1 MLSPPWFFNSKCS
14 GKCKLVSYDIN
25 FFRPAKF
32 FYKLGKNVLRSC
44 LFLATYISVFRY
56 GLWFFKNLR
65 GKIDRRVVIYSGF
78 LSGFGLC
85 WEPQGRRTELA
96 LYFLP
101 RFIEAFWAWCKK
113 REWVTPIPYGE
124 VGLFAVAMAI
134 LMYCYQNEQKNIKKT
149 YLSIFKYFWGE
160 N

>member
-1 MLSPPWFFNSKCS
+1 M
-14 GKCKLVSYDIN
+14 
-25 FFRPAKF
+25 
-32 FYKLGKNVLRSC
+32 
-44 LFLATYISVFRY
+44 
-56 GLWFFKNLR
+56 
-65 GKIDRRVVIYSGF
+65 VIYSGF
-78 LSGFGLC
+78 VSGFGLM

-113 REWVTPIPYGE
+113 RNWVTPIPYGE

-134 LMYCYQNEQKNIKKT
+134 LMYCYQNEQNNIKKT